1 MIPPDP
7 ASPGRRR
14 RTAGWREWVAIPSL
28 GIAAIKAKLDTGA
41 RSSAIHA
48 IDIRRSREGGID
60 VVRFRVHPLQRDA
73 RLVVACEAPLLD
85 ERWVRTSGGG
95 AEYRPVVSVDID
107 FAGERWPI
115 ELTLAH
121 RGVMGFRLLLGRQA
135 LRGRFV
141 VDPGRSY
148 VAGKTARAAARR
160 HDGEA
165 R

>member
-1 MIPPDP
+1 VIPPDP
-7 ASPGRRR
+7 ANPGRRR

-41 RSSAIHA
+41 RTSAVHA
-48 IDIRRSREGGID
+48 FDIRRSREGGID
-60 VVRFRVHPLQRDA
+60 VVRFQVHPLQRDV
-73 RLVVACEAPLLD
+73 RLVVACKAPLLD

-95 AEYRPVVSVDID
+95 AEYRPVVSVDIE

-121 RGVMGFRLLLGRQA
+121 RGVMGFRMLLGRQA
-135 LRGRFV
+135 LRGRLV
-141 VDPGRSY
+141 VDPGRSF
-148 VAGKTARAAARR
+148 VAGRR